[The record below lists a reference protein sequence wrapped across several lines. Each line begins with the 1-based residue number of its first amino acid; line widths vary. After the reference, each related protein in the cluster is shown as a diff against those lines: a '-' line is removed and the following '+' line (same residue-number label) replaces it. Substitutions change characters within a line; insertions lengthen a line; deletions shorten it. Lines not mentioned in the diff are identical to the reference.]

1 MGSFIVTF
9 ILFAI
14 IGALGAFLSGLIGI
28 GGAIIMYPMLLF
40 IPPVFNIDMTPTAA
54 AGLTAAQVFF
64 STLSGS
70 ISQRKNEHLN
80 SSIIIPMSIGILSG
94 SITGAYVAS
103 VFDESIIN
111 IVYTF
116 LAIVAVILM
125 FIKVNPNDTNAK
137 YNKIALF
144 IVAAVIGILS
154 GIVGAGGA
162 FLIVPILLTSFKVPF
177 RVVVANSIIVAFV
190 SSLGTFFTKF
200 ITGSVDMEHALPLII
215 TSLIFAPLG
224 TKVSK
229 QTNQTVLRYI
239 LTALI
244 IIAAIKM
251 IMDII

>member
-1 MGSFIVTF
+1 MAF
-9 ILFAI
+9 ILFAV

-28 GGAIIMYPMLLF
+28 GGAIIMYPILLF
-40 IPPVFNIDMTPTAA
+40 IPPLFNIDMTPTTA

-70 ISQRKNEHLN
+70 ISQRKNENLN
-80 SSIIIPMSIGILSG
+80 FSIIIPMSIGILLG

-103 VFDESIIN
+103 IFDENIIN

-125 FIKVNPNDTNAK
+125 FIKVKPNEKDAK
-137 YNKIALF
+137 YHKIALF

-162 FLIVPILLTSFKVPF
+162 FLIVPILLTFFKAPF
-177 RVVVANSIIVAFV
+177 SVVVANSIIVAFV
-190 SSLGTFFTKF
+190 SSIGTFMTKF
-200 ITGSVDMEHALPLII
+200 ITGSINLEYALPLII
-215 TSLIFAPLG
+215 ASLIFAPFG
-224 TKVSK
+224 TKASK
-229 QTNQTVLRYI
+229 NTNQSILRLI
-239 LTALI
+239 LTTLI

-251 IMDII
+251 IIDII

>member
-1 MGSFIVTF
+1 MAF
-9 ILFAI
+9 ILFAV
-14 IGALGAFLSGLIGI
+14 IGAIGAFLSGLIGI

-40 IPPVFNIDMTPTAA
+40 IPPLFNIDMNPTAA

-70 ISQRKNEHLN
+70 ISQRKNENLN
-80 SSIIIPMSIGILSG
+80 KSIIIPMSIGILLG
-94 SITGAYVAS
+94 SVSGAYLAS
-103 VFDESIIN
+103 IFDESLIN

-116 LAIVAVILM
+116 LAILAVILM
-125 FIKVNPNDTNAK
+125 FIKVKANDSKTT

-162 FLIVPILLTSFKVPF
+162 FLIVPILLTIFKVPF
-177 RVVVANSIIVAFV
+177 RVVVANSIIIAFV
-190 SSLGTFFTKF
+190 SSIGTFITKF
-200 ITGSVDMEHALPLII
+200 LTGSVDIEHAIPLII
-215 TSLIFAPLG
+215 ASLIFAPIG

-229 QTNQTVLRYI
+229 KTNQTVLRYI

-244 IIAAIKM
+244 IMAAIKM
-251 IMDII
+251 IIDMI

>member
-1 MGSFIVTF
+1 MAFL
-9 ILFAI
+9 LFAI

-40 IPPVFNIDMTPTAA
+40 IPPLFNIDMTPTTA

-70 ISQRKNEHLN
+70 ISQRKNENLN
-80 SSIIIPMSIGILSG
+80 TSIIIPMSIGILLG
-94 SITGAYVAS
+94 SISGAYIAS
-103 VFDESIIN
+103 IFDESIIN

-116 LAIVAVILM
+116 LAVLAVILM
-125 FIKVNPNDTNAK
+125 FIKVKPNDAKTK

-144 IVAAVIGILS
+144 LVASIIGILS

-162 FLIVPILLTSFKVPF
+162 FLIVPILLTFFKVPF

-190 SSLGTFFTKF
+190 SSIGTFFTKF
-200 ITGSVDMEHALPLII
+200 ITGSVEIEYALPLII
-215 TSLIFAPLG
+215 ASLIFAPIG

-229 QTNQTVLRYI
+229 KTNQSVLRYI
-239 LTALI
+239 LTTLI
-244 IIAAIKM
+244 ILAAIKM
-251 IMDII
+251 IIDII

>member
-1 MGSFIVTF
+1 MAF
-9 ILFAI
+9 ILFAV

-40 IPPVFNIDMTPTAA
+40 IPPLLNIDMTPTSA

-70 ISQRKNEHLN
+70 MSQRKNENLN

-94 SITGAYVAS
+94 SITGAYLAS
-103 VFDESIIN
+103 LFDESIIN

-125 FIKVNPNDTNAK
+125 FIKVKPNDTNTT

-162 FLIVPILLTSFKVPF
+162 FLILPILLTFFKVPF
-177 RVVVANSIIVAFV
+177 RVVVSNSIIVAFI
-190 SSLGTFFTKF
+190 SSIGTFFTKF
-200 ITGSVDMEHALPLII
+200 LTGSVDMEHALPLVIA
-215 TSLIFAPLG
+215 SLIFAPLG
-224 TKVSK
+224 TKASK
-229 QTNQTVLRYI
+229 NTNQSILRLI
-239 LTALI
+239 LTTLI

-251 IMDII
+251 IIDII